1 MGEAQQVKPRI
12 VRHEFVVNAEKDPEV
27 AAWIES
33 PLNEGKVGATIV
45 HLLRLHLWAA
55 KHLEGSTARE
65 LLHETQ
71 QIAHTLD
78 TVNARLGE
86 VLEAGG
92 YEPRLQDS
100 TGAGEQHKTALDN
113 L

>member
-1 MGEAQQVKPRI
+1 MKPRM

-45 HLLRLHLWAA
+45 HLLRLHLYAA
-55 KHLEGSTARE
+55 KHIEGATVRE

-71 QIAHTLD
+71 QLAHKLTD
-78 TVNARLGE
+78 VDSRLRE
-86 VLEAGG
+86 VLDAGG
-92 YEPRLQDS
+92 YIPRLQDS